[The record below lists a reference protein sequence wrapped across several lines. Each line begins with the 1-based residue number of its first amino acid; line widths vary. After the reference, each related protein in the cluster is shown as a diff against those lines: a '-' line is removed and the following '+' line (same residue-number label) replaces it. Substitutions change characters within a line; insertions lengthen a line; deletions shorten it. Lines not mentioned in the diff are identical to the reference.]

1 MSRWVEHSGGKGQGA
16 GDLPC
21 GNGGQRGG
29 ARLLVADSRV
39 PSAIRC
45 SVEPDAV
52 HESCDTARPRVSAG
66 HLPPAPRPALL
77 GVLLLVF
84 SAVSSAAPYEG
95 IGRPATE
102 AELKAWDIDV
112 RPDFAGL
119 PPGSGS
125 VADGEMLWIEK
136 CSSCHGDFGDA
147 NHVFPPLIGNT
158 TVADI
163 ETGRVAA
170 LKDPGRTR
178 TTIMKVSTVS
188 TLWDFIH
195 RAMPWD
201 KPKSL
206 THDEV
211 YAVLAYLLNLAEI
224 VPADYVL
231 THENIAWAQS
241 RMPNRNGMTLD
252 HGMWKIDGKP
262 DTKNKA
268 CMKDCADTVAVT
280 SSLPEH
286 ARDAHGEL
294 EQQNREWGA
303 IRGVRTTPLP
313 QTAAPEATA
322 ASKVPHDLLANNA
335 CLGCHGME
343 GKIIGPGFIDVAAK
357 YKDRADAVEY
367 FKGRIRSGGSGNWG
381 DVQMPPM
388 PQLSEPDLETIA
400 RWLADGAPH

>member
-1 MSRWVEHSGGKGQGA
+1 MSRSVDAAGGLVPRTIPFEPGRGHEGTRARGHASVLRSQLLLFRALVTSCPRALVSALVLLGA
-16 GDLPC
+16 SF
-21 GNGGQRGG
+21 
-29 ARLLVADSRV
+29 AADS
-39 PSAIRC
+39 
-45 SVEPDAV
+45 
-52 HESCDTARPRVSAG
+52 
-66 HLPPAPRPALL
+66 AP
-77 GVLLLVF
+77 F
-84 SAVSSAAPYEG
+84 EG
-95 IGRPATE
+95 IGRPASE

-158 TVADI
+158 TAEDI

-211 YAVLAYLLNLAEI
+211 YAVLAYLLNLAEV

-231 THENIAWAQS
+231 SNENIAWAQS

-268 CMKDCADTVAVT
+268 CMKNCADEVKVT

-313 QTAAPEATA
+313 PTPAPAATA
-322 ASKVPHDLLANNA
+322 ASTMPHDLLANNA
-335 CLGCHGME
+335 CLGCHGLE
-343 GKIIGPGFIDVAAK
+343 GKIIGPAFIDVAAK
-357 YKDRADAVEY
+357 YKDRADVVDY

-388 PQLSEPDLETIA
+388 PQLSEADLETIA

>member
-1 MSRWVEHSGGKGQGA
+1 MSRWGNGARGTGHGARGA
-16 GDLPC
+16 G
-21 GNGGQRGG
+21 RGWSLG
-29 ARLLVADSRV
+29 AWLA
-39 PSAIRC
+39 
-45 SVEPDAV
+45 AV
-52 HESCDTARPRVSAG
+52 WLAA
-66 HLPPAPRPALL
+66 PALAFE
-77 GVLLLVF
+77 GV
-84 SAVSSAAPYEG
+84 
-95 IGRPATE
+95 GRPATE
-102 AELKAWDIDV
+102 AELRAWDIDV

-158 TVADI
+158 TVQDI
-163 ETGRVAA
+163 ENGRVAV
-170 LKDPGRTR
+170 LRDPGRTR

-211 YAVLAYLLNLAEI
+211 YAVLAYLLNLAEV

-231 THENIAWAQS
+231 SHENIEWAQS

-268 CMKDCADTVAVT
+268 CMKNCADEVQVS
-280 SSLPEH
+280 SSLPEF

-313 QTAAPEATA
+313 QTPAPAPTA
-322 ASKVPHDLLANNA
+322 ASRVPHDLLANNA
-335 CLGCHGME
+335 CLGCHGIE
-343 GKIIGPGFIDVAAK
+343 GKIVGPAFIDVVAK
-357 YKDRADAVEY
+357 YKDRADAVDY
-367 FKGRIRSGGSGNWG
+367 YKGRIRSGGSGNWG

-388 PQLSEPDLETIA
+388 PQLSEADLETIA

>member
-1 MSRWVEHSGGKGQGA
+1 MSRWVEQG
-16 GDLPC
+16 
-21 GNGGQRGG
+21 RGRGPG
-29 ARLLVADSRV
+29 ARSAVLRGLV
-39 PSAIRC
+39 
-45 SVEPDAV
+45 
-52 HESCDTARPRVSAG
+52 
-66 HLPPAPRPALL
+66 L
-77 GVLLLVF
+77 F
-84 SAVSSAAPYEG
+84 SALALSAQSPAFEG

-102 AELKAWDIDV
+102 AELRAWDIDV

-158 TVADI
+158 TAQDI

-170 LKDPGRTR
+170 LKEPGRTR

-211 YAVLAYLLNLAEI
+211 YAVLAYLLNLAEV

-231 THENIAWAQS
+231 SHENIEWAQS

-268 CMKDCADTVAVT
+268 CMKNCADEVQVS
-280 SSLPEH
+280 SSLPEF

-313 QTAAPEATA
+313 QTPAPAPSA
-322 ASKVPHDLLANNA
+322 ASRVPHDLLTNNA
-335 CLGCHGME
+335 CLGCHGIE
-343 GKIIGPGFIDVAAK
+343 GKIVGPAFIDVVAK
-357 YKDRADAVEY
+357 YKDRADAVDY
-367 FKGRIRSGGSGNWG
+367 YKGRIRSGGSGNWG

-388 PQLSEPDLETIA
+388 PQLSEADLETIA